1 MGGNLRTF
9 QARGVPMGYA
19 GAVVSDE
26 LSYYQQMIDNI
37 TEYEVI
43 RLDDNGIVQSWHAGA
58 ERLTQY
64 TAEEMIGRP
73 VSVFYPP
80 EEAASGRV
88 EQDLRI
94 ARDTGRCESEG
105 WRVRKDGSQ
114 FWASTLLT
122 PIHVHGTVVGYVKV
136 SRDLTERREQQL
148 AALGAEQ
155 MLEAITDYEVIRLDR
170 DGYVRSWSPGAR
182 RLKQYTEEEVLGHH
196 VSMFYAEEDV
206 RDGLAEREMAAAVR
220 DGRFET
226 EGWRVRKD
234 GSRFWAN
241 VIISPIRNA
250 ENELIGFVK
259 VARDLSER
267 REQEQLVQRQR
278 DEILE
283 LSTPVIQVW
292 DKILV
297 LPVIGTLDSLRAA
310 RLTDGLLERIARDQA
325 EVVILDISGVPAID
339 TDVAQHLLKT
349 VEAARLMGTASVLS
363 GVRPET
369 AQAIVHL
376 GIELGTLRSRNSLR
390 DALQL
395 ALRLVGTDALA
406 ERESIHA

>member
-1 MGGNLRTF
+1 
-9 QARGVPMGYA
+9 MGYA

-64 TAEEMIGRP
+64 TAEEIIGRP

-170 DGYVRSWSPGAR
+170 DGYVRSWSPGAS

-206 RDGLAEREMAAAVR
+206 RDGLAERELATAAR
-220 DGRFET
+220 EGRFET

-241 VIISPIRNA
+241 VTLSPIRDSTG
-250 ENELIGFVK
+250 ELLGYVK

-395 ALRLVGTDALA
+395 ALQIVGGTAA
-406 ERESIHA
+406 EREPVDV

>member
-1 MGGNLRTF
+1 
-9 QARGVPMGYA
+9 MGYA

-64 TAEEMIGRP
+64 TAEEIIGRP

-114 FWASTLLT
+114 FLASTLLT

-136 SRDLTERREQQL
+136 SRDLNERREQQL

-170 DGYVRSWSPGAR
+170 DGYVGRGAPAPAGSSRTSPARTAR
-182 RLKQYTEEEVLGHH
+182 R
-196 VSMFYAEEDV
+196 
-206 RDGLAEREMAAAVR
+206 
-220 DGRFET
+220 
-226 EGWRVRKD
+226 
-234 GSRFWAN
+234 
-241 VIISPIRNA
+241 
-250 ENELIGFVK
+250 
-259 VARDLSER
+259 
-267 REQEQLVQRQR
+267 
-278 DEILE
+278 
-283 LSTPVIQVW
+283 
-292 DKILV
+292 
-297 LPVIGTLDSLRAA
+297 
-310 RLTDGLLERIARDQA
+310 
-325 EVVILDISGVPAID
+325 
-339 TDVAQHLLKT
+339 
-349 VEAARLMGTASVLS
+349 
-363 GVRPET
+363 
-369 AQAIVHL
+369 
-376 GIELGTLRSRNSLR
+376 
-390 DALQL
+390 
-395 ALRLVGTDALA
+395 
-406 ERESIHA
+406 

>member
-1 MGGNLRTF
+1 
-9 QARGVPMGYA
+9 MGY
-19 GAVVSDE
+19 GGVAVDADASN
-26 LSYYQQMIDNI
+26 YQQMIESI
-37 TEYEVI
+37 TEYEVV
-43 RLDDNGIVQSWHAGA
+43 RLDDHGVIRTWHPGA
-58 ERLTQY
+58 ERLTGY
-64 TAEEMIGRP
+64 TAEEALGKP
-73 VSVFYPP
+73 VTIFYTP
-80 EEAASGRV
+80 EDVESGRIG
-88 EQDLRI
+88 EELQTAERE
-94 ARDTGRCESEG
+94 GRYETEG
-105 WRVRKDGSQ
+105 WRVRKDGSR
-114 FWASTLLT
+114 FWAGVTLT
-122 PIHVHGTVVGYVKV
+122 PIRDGQGNRGGFVKV
-136 SRDLTERREQQL
+136 VRDLSGQREQQMAA
-148 AALGAEQ
+148 AALEQ
-155 MLEAITDYEVIRLDR
+155 MLDAITDYEVIRLDR
-170 DGYVRSWSPGAR
+170 DGVIRSWSAGAA
-182 RLKQYTEEEVLGHH
+182 RLKQYSAAEVIGRHVSLFYTEEDAR
-196 VSMFYAEEDV
+196 S
-206 RDGLAEREMAAAVR
+206 GLADREMSAAAR
-220 DGRFET
+220 EGRYET

-241 VIISPIRNA
+241 VIISPIRDTGG
-250 ENELIGFVK
+250 ELVGFVK

-292 DKILV
+292 EKVLV

-310 RLTDGLLERIARDQA
+310 RLTEGLLEKIAQEQA

-349 VEAARLMGTASVLS
+349 VEAARLMGTESVLS

-395 ALRLVGTDALA
+395 ALRLVGADALA
-406 ERESIHA
+406 ERESAHA

>member
-1 MGGNLRTF
+1 
-9 QARGVPMGYA
+9 MGYA

-26 LSYYQQMIDNI
+26 LSYYQQMIDSI

-64 TAEEMIGRP
+64 TAEEIIGRP

-136 SRDLTERREQQL
+136 SRDLTEPREQQL

-170 DGYVRSWSPGAR
+170 DGYVRSWSPGAS

-206 RDGLAEREMAAAVR
+206 RDGLAERELATAAR
-220 DGRFET
+220 EGRFET

-241 VIISPIRNA
+241 VTLSPIRDSTG
-250 ENELIGFVK
+250 ELLGYVK

-395 ALRLVGTDALA
+395 ALQIVGGTAA
-406 ERESIHA
+406 EREPVDV

>member
-1 MGGNLRTF
+1 
-9 QARGVPMGYA
+9 MGYGGVAVDIDLA
-19 GAVVSDE
+19 G
-26 LSYYQQMIDNI
+26 YQQMIESI

-43 RLDDNGIVQSWHAGA
+43 RLDQHGVVRTWHPGA
-58 ERLTQY
+58 ERLTGY
-64 TAEEMIGRP
+64 TAEEAIGQP
-73 VSVFYPP
+73 VTIFYT
-80 EEAASGRV
+80 EEDLAAGGLETELRTAADEGRY
-88 EQDLRI
+88 E
-94 ARDTGRCESEG
+94 TEG
-105 WRVRKDGSQ
+105 FRVRKDGSR
-114 FWASTLLT
+114 FWASATLT
-122 PIHVHGTVVGYVKV
+122 PIRDAHGSVAGYVKV
-136 SRDLTERREQQL
+136 VRDLTERRDQQL
-148 AALGAEQ
+148 AAIAVEQ
-155 MLEAITDYEVIRLDR
+155 MLDAITDYEVIRLDR
-170 DGYVRSWSPGAR
+170 DGMIRSWSQGAS
-182 RLKQYTEEEVLGHH
+182 RLKQYTLDEVIGRH
-196 VSMFYAEEDV
+196 VSIFYAPEDV
-206 RDGLAEREMAAAVR
+206 RAGLADRELSLALR

-241 VIISPIRNA
+241 VILSPIRDEA
-250 ENELIGFVK
+250 GEPIGFVK
-259 VARDLSER
+259 VARDLTER

-292 DKILV
+292 DKVLV

-310 RLTDGLLERIARDQA
+310 RLTEGLLERIAQEQA

-349 VEAARLMGTASVLS
+349 VEAARLMGTVSVLS

-395 ALRLVGTDALA
+395 ALRLVGVDGLT
-406 ERESIHA
+406 ERETAHV